1 MNHPRPNPPPEGEGT
16 VLHDWTRVCGTDD
29 IPRLG
34 ARVVRRSEG
43 PNIAIFRTAM
53 DTYFALA
60 DTCPHKGGPLSQGI
74 VYGERVACP
83 LHNQSVELS
92 TGCMVAPDVG
102 EVRRFEVKVEDGA
115 IYLDLPVTASADRY
129 AYG

>member
-1 MNHPRPNPPPEGEGT
+1 MNN
-16 VLHDWTRVCGTDD
+16 WTKICAADD

-43 PNIAIFRTAM
+43 PNVAIFRTAA
-53 DTYFALA
+53 DTYFAL
-60 DTCPHKGGPLSQGI
+60 DDKCPHKGGPLSQGI

-83 LHNQSVELS
+83 LHNQSVELG
-92 TGCMVAPDVG
+92 TGCMVAPDKG
-102 EVRRFEVKVEDGA
+102 EVQRYAVKVEAGA
-115 IYLDLPVTASADRY
+115 IYVDLPVTASADRY

>member
-1 MNHPRPNPPPEGEGT
+1 MEN
-16 VLHDWTRVCGTDD
+16 WTRICAADD

-34 ARVVRRSEG
+34 ARVIPQQPG
-43 PNIAIFRTAM
+43 PNIAVFRTST

-60 DTCPHKGGPLSQGI
+60 DSCPHRGGPLSQGI

-83 LHNQSVELS
+83 LHNQSVELAS
-92 TGCMVAPDVG
+92 GCMVAPDKG
-102 EVRRFEVKVEDGA
+102 EVRRYPVKVESGA
-115 IYLDLPVTASADRY
+115 IYVDLPVTASAERY